1 MVHSELL
8 LSAMTLAIAAFSC
21 YLLFQQ
27 NNNQARQPLL
37 LLLVCLIGLA
47 AGPLVFALWPAGTQ
61 LYIAL
66 LPVIFY
72 LLLPALWCYLQALTA
87 ASTWYWSGRVN
98 RHFFTLPVALLL
110 SVLMLLLPAA
120 TFRQLFFTD
129 TPVET
134 PLAQAV
140 AMLFLLLTLGWC
152 VLSLGYVIG
161 IGKTILNYHQRLR
174 QIYANQQGKTLW
186 WLLGLAVFIVLSW
199 LYALVVLAVDEQF
212 QQFGVRQSGVFM
224 LLLVLTWWLASY
236 GLRQQPGFAEVC
248 ANESASAVAGGDP
261 LLPSAA
267 ENDADAIDGAPLRP
281 EDRQAA
287 ELLPVGQPQS
297 STPAKYQRSAL
308 SASDLQRIA
317 AKLQQ
322 AVQQDAVQRDEQ
334 INLLKL
340 SAHIGVP
347 AAYISQ
353 TLSQQLQ
360 SNFYDFINQARIED
374 AKQQLIHTDDSVL
387 TIALAVGFNARSAF
401 YKAFKQYT
409 GLTPGAYKA
418 QQRSVIAQ

>member
-21 YLLFQQ
+21 YLLCQQ
-27 NNNQARQPLL
+27 ENYQAKRPLL
-37 LLLVCLIGLA
+37 LSLGCLMGLA

-87 ASTWYWSGRVN
+87 VNSWSRPVN
-98 RHFFTLPVALLL
+98 RHLFMLPLALLL
-110 SVLMLLLPAA
+110 SVLIWWLPAA
-120 TFRQLFFTD
+120 NFQQLFFTD
-129 TPVET
+129 MPVET
-134 PLAQAV
+134 PLAQVV
-140 AMLFLLLTLGWC
+140 AGLFLLLTLGWC
-152 VLSLGYVIG
+152 ALSLGYVIG
-161 IGKTILNYHQRLR
+161 IGKTIFNYHQRLK

-212 QQFGVRQSGVFM
+212 QQFGIRQTGVFW
-224 LLLVLTWWLASY
+224 LLLGLTWWLASC
-236 GLRQQPGFAEVC
+236 GLRQQPGFAEVFI
-248 ANESASAVAGGDP
+248 NESVADVASDVPAP
-261 LLPSAA
+261 C
-267 ENDADAIDGAPLRP
+267 ADGRP
-281 EDRQAA
+281 AT
-287 ELLPVGQPQS
+287 ELPQS
-297 STPAKYQRSAL
+297 GTPAKYQRSAL
-308 SASDLQRIA
+308 SATDLQRIA

-340 SAHIGVP
+340 AAHIGVP

-374 AKQQLIHTDDSVL
+374 AKQQLIHSDNSVL

-409 GLTPGAYKA
+409 GMTPGAYKM
-418 QQRSVIAQ
+418 QQRSGAIE

>member
-8 LSAMTLAIAAFSC
+8 LSAMTLAIATFSC
-21 YLLFQQ
+21 YLLCQQ

-87 ASTWYWSGRVN
+87 ANSWCWSKQVN
-98 RHFFTLPVALLL
+98 RHFCTLPLALLL
-110 SVLMLLLPAA
+110 SALIWWLPSAS
-120 TFRQLFFTD
+120 FQQLFFTD
-129 TPVET
+129 LPVET
-134 PLAQAV
+134 LLAQVV
-140 AMLFLLLTLGWC
+140 AALFLLLTLGWC
-152 VLSLGYVIG
+152 ALSLAYVIG
-161 IGKTILNYHQRLR
+161 IGRTIMSYHQRLK

-212 QQFGVRQSGVFM
+212 QQFGIRQTGIFW
-224 LLLVLTWWLASY
+224 LLLGLTWWLASC
-236 GLRQQPGFAEVC
+236 GLRQRPGFAEVFVD
-248 ANESASAVAGGDP
+248 ESAAVAAGGDAM
-261 LLPSAA
+261 LSGTAANHADATDGTAQCTDIRSAA
-267 ENDADAIDGAPLRP
+267 E
-281 EDRQAA
+281 QSH
-287 ELLPVGQPQS
+287 S

-308 SASDLQRIA
+308 SATDLQRIA

-322 AVQQDAVQRDEQ
+322 ALQQDAVQRDEQ

-340 SAHIGVP
+340 AAHIGVP

-374 AKQQLIHTDDSVL
+374 AKQQLLHSDDSVL

-409 GLTPGAYKA
+409 GMTPGAYKT
-418 QQRSVIAQ
+418 QQRSVAIE

>member
-21 YLLFQQ
+21 YLLCQQ
-27 NNNQARQPLL
+27 EFNHAKRPLL
-37 LLLVCLIGLA
+37 LSLACLMGLA
-47 AGPLVFALWPAGTQ
+47 AGPLVFTLWPAGTQ

-87 ASTWYWSGRVN
+87 ANSWCWSRQVN
-98 RHFFTLPVALLL
+98 RHLFTLPLALLL
-110 SVLMLLLPAA
+110 SVLILLLPSAN
-120 TFRQLFFTD
+120 FRQLFLTD
-129 TPVET
+129 IPVET
-134 PLAQAV
+134 KLAQVV
-140 AMLFLLLTLGWC
+140 AALFLLLTLGWC
-152 VLSLGYVIG
+152 ALSLGYVIG
-161 IGKTILNYHQRLR
+161 IGKTILNYHQRLK

-186 WLLGLAVFIVLSW
+186 WLLGLAVFIVVSW
-199 LYALVVLAVDEQF
+199 LYALTVLAVDEQF
-212 QQFGVRQSGVFM
+212 SQFGIGQTGVFW
-224 LLLVLTWWLASY
+224 LLLGLTWWLASC
-236 GLRQQPGFAEVC
+236 GLRQQPGFAEVFVD
-248 ANESASAVAGGDP
+248 EPASAGSSHDQRLANPAELNAG
-261 LLPSAA
+261 
-267 ENDADAIDGAPLRP
+267 DADAVPHSTDGQLTTVPTP
-281 EDRQAA
+281 NT
-287 ELLPVGQPQS
+287 
-297 STPAKYQRSAL
+297 TPAKYQRSAL
-308 SASDLQRIA
+308 GDADLQRIA

-340 SAHIGVP
+340 AAHIGVP

-374 AKQQLIHTDDSVL
+374 AKQQLIHRDDSVL

-409 GLTPGAYKA
+409 GMTPGAYKA
-418 QQRSVIAQ
+418 QQRSGAIE

>member
-1 MVHSELL
+1 MVQSELL
-8 LSAMTLAIAAFSC
+8 LSAMTLAIATFSC
-21 YLLFQQ
+21 YLLCQQ
-27 NNNQARQPLL
+27 SHNQARQPLL
-37 LLLVCLIGLA
+37 LLLVCLMGLA
-47 AGPLVFALWPAGTQ
+47 AGPLLFALWPAATQ

-87 ASTWYWSGRVN
+87 ANSWCWSKQVN
-98 RHFFTLPVALLL
+98 RHFCTLPLALLL
-110 SVLMLLLPAA
+110 SALIWWLPPAN
-120 TFRQLFFTD
+120 FRQLFFTD
-129 TPVET
+129 LPVDT
-134 PLAQAV
+134 PLAQVV
-140 AMLFLLLTLGWC
+140 AALFLLLTLGWC
-152 VLSLGYVIG
+152 ALSLAYVIG
-161 IGKTILNYHQRLR
+161 IGNTILNYHQRLK

-212 QQFGVRQSGVFM
+212 QQFGIRQTGVFW
-224 LLLVLTWWLASY
+224 LLLGLTWWLASY
-236 GLRQQPGFAEVC
+236 GLRQRPGFAEVFVD
-248 ANESASAVAGGDP
+248 ESAA
-261 LLPSAA
+261 
-267 ENDADAIDGAPLRP
+267 NHADATDGTTQCTDAGL
-281 EDRQAA
+281 AT
-287 ELLPVGQPQS
+287 ELTQC

-308 SASDLQRIA
+308 SAADLQRIA

-340 SAHIGVP
+340 AAHIGVP

-374 AKQQLIHTDDSVL
+374 AKQQLIHSDDSVL

-409 GLTPGAYKA
+409 GMTPGAYKT
-418 QQRSVIAQ
+418 QQRSVATES

>member
-21 YLLFQQ
+21 FLLCQQ
-27 NNNQARQPLL
+27 ASNQAKRPLL
-37 LLLVCLIGLA
+37 LSLLCLQALA
-47 AGPLVFALWPAGTQ
+47 AGPLLFALWPAGTQ

-87 ASTWYWSGRVN
+87 ANSWCWSKQVN
-98 RHFFTLPVALLL
+98 RHFCTLPLALLL
-110 SVLMLLLPAA
+110 SVLILWLPAA
-120 TFRQLFFTD
+120 SFQQLFFTD
-129 TPVET
+129 MPVET
-134 PLAQAV
+134 PLEQGVAV
-140 AMLFLLLTLGWC
+140 LFLLLTLGWC
-152 VLSLGYVIG
+152 ALSLGYVIG
-161 IGKTILNYHQRLR
+161 IGKTILNYHQRLK
-174 QIYANQQGKTLW
+174 QIYANQQGKMLW
-186 WLLGLAVFIVLSW
+186 WLLGLAVFIVFSW

-212 QQFGVRQSGVFM
+212 QQFGIRQTGVFW
-224 LLLVLTWWLASY
+224 LLLGLTWWLASC
-236 GLRQQPGFAEVC
+236 GLRQQPGFAEVLI
-248 ANESASAVAGGDP
+248 NESVAAVASGDT
-261 LLPSAA
+261 LLPGTAA
-267 ENDADAIDGAPLRP
+267 NHADATDGTLQCTDAKL
-281 EDRQAA
+281 AT
-287 ELLPVGQPQS
+287 ELPDS
-297 STPAKYQRSAL
+297 STPAKYLRSAL
-308 SASDLQRIA
+308 SATDLQRIA

-340 SAHIGVP
+340 AAHIGVP

-374 AKQQLIHTDDSVL
+374 AKQQLIHSDDSVL

-409 GLTPGAYKA
+409 GMTPGAYKT
-418 QQRSVIAQ
+418 QQRSVAIE